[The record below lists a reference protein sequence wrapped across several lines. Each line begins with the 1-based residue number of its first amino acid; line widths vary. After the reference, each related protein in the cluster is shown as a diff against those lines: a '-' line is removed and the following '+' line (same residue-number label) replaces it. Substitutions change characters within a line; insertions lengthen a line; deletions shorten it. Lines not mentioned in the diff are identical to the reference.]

1 MKNIFLILKNDLMK
15 IQKNVIAMIVIM
27 GITVIPTLYAWFNIS
42 ASWDPY
48 GNTGAL
54 KLAVAS
60 DDKGYESDLIAVKIN
75 MGEQILSSLHK
86 NSQFNWVF
94 TDSKDAQKGVKSG
107 EYYAAI
113 VIPED
118 FSQKM
123 MSVFSSEAE
132 HPDLTYYE
140 NEKEN
145 AIAPIITGKGAT
157 AVQKQI
163 NQTFIETI
171 AQTALDAF
179 QTVDSIAKKTGDD
192 SLINNM
198 SSNLNQMGSD
208 LGTVAATVQS
218 FSDMTN
224 SAVTML
230 NTTTEFLQET
240 GSGTKTSLNSLK
252 NSDSGIDSLTAAL
265 SGTTSTISDALAQNA
280 SFYTAVSDTIDKAL
294 SSYNSDAQAAANAL
308 SSVSSRVQNV
318 IDGYNQLSAAL
329 SAIADASSD
338 YPEIQNAV
346 NGINQQIQLAIDRQT
361 ALRDKINGAA
371 TSITTATANA
381 TTLKSELDSLIG
393 EGNFFRQGS

>member
-1 MKNIFLILKNDLMK
+1 
-15 IQKNVIAMIVIM
+15 
-27 GITVIPTLYAWFNIS
+27 
-42 ASWDPY
+42 
-48 GNTGAL
+48 
-54 KLAVAS
+54 
-60 DDKGYESDLIAVKIN
+60 
-75 MGEQILSSLHK
+75 
-86 NSQFNWVF
+86 
-94 TDSKDAQKGVKSG
+94 
-107 EYYAAI
+107 
-113 VIPED
+113 
-118 FSQKM
+118 M

-252 NSDSGIDSLTAAL
+252 NSDSGIDSLTAA
-265 SGTTSTISDALAQNA
+265 
-280 SFYTAVSDTIDKAL
+280 
-294 SSYNSDAQAAANAL
+294 
-308 SSVSSRVQNV
+308 
-318 IDGYNQLSAAL
+318 
-329 SAIADASSD
+329 
-338 YPEIQNAV
+338 YPELQARF
-346 NGINQQIQLAIDRQT
+346 LT
-361 ALRDKINGAA
+361 H
-371 TSITTATANA
+371 
-381 TTLKSELDSLIG
+381 
-393 EGNFFRQGS
+393 

>member
-208 LGTVAATVQS
+208 LGTVAATVPR
-218 FSDMTN
+218 SD
-224 SAVTML
+224 
-230 NTTTEFLQET
+230 
-240 GSGTKTSLNSLK
+240 
-252 NSDSGIDSLTAAL
+252 GI
-265 SGTTSTISDALAQNA
+265 
-280 SFYTAVSDTIDKAL
+280 
-294 SSYNSDAQAAANAL
+294 
-308 SSVSSRVQNV
+308 
-318 IDGYNQLSAAL
+318 
-329 SAIADASSD
+329 
-338 YPEIQNAV
+338 
-346 NGINQQIQLAIDRQT
+346 
-361 ALRDKINGAA
+361 
-371 TSITTATANA
+371 
-381 TTLKSELDSLIG
+381 
-393 EGNFFRQGS
+393 